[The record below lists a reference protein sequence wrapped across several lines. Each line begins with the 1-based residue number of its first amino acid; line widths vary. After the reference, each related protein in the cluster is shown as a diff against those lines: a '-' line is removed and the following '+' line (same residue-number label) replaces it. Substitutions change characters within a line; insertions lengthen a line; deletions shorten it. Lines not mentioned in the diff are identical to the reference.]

1 MREVVARAPIDW
13 LIEGGDTLTDL
24 LGGLDLP

>member
-13 LIEGGDTLTDL
+13 LIEGGAGIAGFLDEF
-24 LGGLDLP
+24 DLP